1 MTQQEV
7 FDLLNG
13 SLIDKRVCYDDL
25 WEFCRSHGLEMFSGE
40 TRYCIASKDW
50 DFVLKISRFDNV
62 RDDYNAIEFANY
74 ENACKLGI
82 EKIFLKMWK
91 FGTLD
96 CGLDIYAQVRYSFAH
111 SGIDHNKEKKI
122 RKQTEKIRSCKV
134 FRKSHEHAYDG
145 YRISNNWYARAYQ
158 PTPLFYIFS
167 LSLSGGKPH
176 LRMRFFVILTNK
188 KVLTKIQKCGI
199 ILSAPFSVL
208 ARRNSIITHQA
219 QFVN

>member
-13 SLIDKRVCYDDL
+13 SLVDKQIGYDDL

-111 SGIDHNKEKKI
+111 SGIDNNKERKM
-122 RKQTEKIRSCKV
+122 RKQVRKICFCKIY
-134 FRKSHEHAYDG
+134 RKSHENAYDG
-145 YRISNNWYARAYQ
+145 YRISNEWYARAYQ
-158 PTPLFYIFS
+158 IY
-167 LSLSGGKPH
+167 GKQF
-176 LRMRFFVILTNK
+176 MRKFERFTRQHRIGDLHTSNVGYLGK
-188 KVLTKIQKCGI
+188 MPI
-199 ILSAPFSVL
+199 ILDFAGY
-208 ARRNSIITHQA
+208 HG
-219 QFVN
+219 

>member
-13 SLIDKRVCYDDL
+13 SLVDKQIGYDDL

-111 SGIDHNKEKKI
+111 SGIDHNKERKM
-122 RKQTEKIRSCKV
+122 RKQVQKICSCKIY
-134 FRKSHEHAYDG
+134 RKSHEHAYDG
-145 YRISNNWYARAYQ
+145 YRISNEWYARAYQ
-158 PTPLFYIFS
+158 IY
-167 LSLSGGKPH
+167 GKQF
-176 LRMRFFVILTNK
+176 MRKFERFTRDKRIGDLHDSNVGYLGK
-188 KVLTKIQKCGI
+188 MPI
-199 ILSAPFSVL
+199 ILDFAGY
-208 ARRNSIITHQA
+208 HG
-219 QFVN
+219 

>member
-13 SLIDKRVCYDDL
+13 SLVDKQIGYDDL

-111 SGIDHNKEKKI
+111 SGIDHKKERKM
-122 RKQTEKIRSCKV
+122 RKQTDKIRFCKIY
-134 FRKSHEHAYDG
+134 RKSHENAYDG
-145 YRISNNWYARAYQ
+145 CRISNEWYARAYQ
-158 PTPLFYIFS
+158 IY
-167 LSLSGGKPH
+167 GKQF
-176 LRMRFFVILTNK
+176 MRKFERFTRDKRIGDLHDSNVGYLGK
-188 KVLTKIQKCGI
+188 MPI
-199 ILSAPFSVL
+199 ILDFAGY
-208 ARRNSIITHQA
+208 HG
-219 QFVN
+219 